1 VAAPKTKDSF
11 KEINNKIYN
20 SSSNTPLEKEKS
32 NFANLINQFKSVAEK
47 AKEVLKPKAI
57 EEKEIVTT
65 PTKSKEAIIK
75 TIEQKQAELE
85 SMLYKISDDEYNN
98 ILSCGKDILNVIN
111 DGKKDQKELKKP
123 SSQSIE
129 H

>member
-1 VAAPKTKDSF
+1 VAAPETKDNF

-20 SSSNTPLEKEKS
+20 SSSNVPLEKEKS
-32 NFANLINQFKSVAEK
+32 NFANLITEFKSVVEK
-47 AKEVLKPKAI
+47 AKEVLAPKAI

-65 PTKSKEAIIK
+65 PTKSKEPLIK
-75 TIEQKQAELE
+75 TTEQKQAELE
-85 SMLYKISDDEYNN
+85 SMLYKISDNEYNN

-111 DGKKDQKELKKP
+111 NGKKDKKELKKP
-123 SSQSIE
+123 SSQSLE